1 MKFLYEVTIEV
12 RSGKGGDGMAHLR
25 RMRFQPK
32 GGPDGGNGGR
42 GGDVVLVA
50 ERGRNTLLHLRFN
63 PVHRSEPGQPGGTND
78 RTGRGG
84 EDNEIQVPVG
94 TTVRREADGTVLTDL
109 TEHGQ
114 RFVAAKGGRGGP
126 GNAAYKSATNRTPL
140 EAKQGGPGETQRLA
154 LELRLMA
161 DVGLVGLPNAG
172 KSTLISRISAAR
184 PRVADYPFTTL
195 EPSLGVVRFGDHG
208 AFVVADLPGL
218 IEGAHEGQGLGHRF
232 LRHVERTAV
241 FLHMVTVEPDAPD
254 GEPLERFNVVR
265 DEVVHYRADLAE
277 RPALIAL
284 TKIDTL
290 HERDDLAQLAAAM
303 EAATGHRTIPISSVS
318 GEGLDELVATL
329 GALVERERE
338 REDE

>member
-1 MKFLYEVTIEV
+1 VKFLDEVTIEV

-25 RMRFQPK
+25 RQRYQPK

-42 GGDVVLVA
+42 GGDVLLIA

-84 EDNEIQVPVG
+84 ADAVIPVPVG
-94 TTVRREADGTVLTDL
+94 TTVRLEGEDAVLADL

-114 RFVAAKGGRGGP
+114 RFVAACGGRGGR
-126 GNAAYKSATNRTPL
+126 GNAAFKSATNRTPL
-140 EAKQGGPGETQRLA
+140 EAKPGGLGDTRRLA

-195 EPSLGVVRFGDHG
+195 EPCLGVVRYSEHG

-241 FLHMVTVEPDAPD
+241 FLYMVTVEPDAPD
-254 GEPLERFNVVR
+254 GEPHACFTVVR
-265 DEVVHYRADLAE
+265 EEVVRYRAELAE

-284 TKIDTL
+284 TKIDTV
-290 HERDDLAQLAAAM
+290 HGRSELAGLAAAM
-303 EAATGHRTIPISSVS
+303 EAATGHRAIPISSVS
-318 GEGLDELVATL
+318 GEGLDELVEAL
-329 GALVERERE
+329 GTPVQRA
-338 REDE
+338 REDG